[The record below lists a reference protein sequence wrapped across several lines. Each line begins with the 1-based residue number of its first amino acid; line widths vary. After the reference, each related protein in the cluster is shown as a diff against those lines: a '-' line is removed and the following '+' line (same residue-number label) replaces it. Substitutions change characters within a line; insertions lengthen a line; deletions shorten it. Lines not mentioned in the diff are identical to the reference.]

1 VRLLPYRYAIVACW
15 ISNTKWYLASIIQL
29 EFGRGQIWL
38 SAGLNEQESECILNG
53 CLEELWWREVGG
65 SCRMICHT
73 LQLGIASEVRKT
85 KPRKM
90 ISVRDL
96 GEVRTTNMMVQ
107 VTKVLWT
114 DQKRSGK

>member
-1 VRLLPYRYAIVACW
+1 
-15 ISNTKWYLASIIQL
+15 
-29 EFGRGQIWL
+29 
-38 SAGLNEQESECILNG
+38 
-53 CLEELWWREVGG
+53 
-65 SCRMICHT
+65 MICHT

-107 VTKVLWT
+107 VTKVL
-114 DQKRSGK
+114 